1 LKIIAIITYTI
12 RFFKRSL
19 PIQINSI
26 TNKISQRKKNERKHM
41 EELIHGFLAN
51 QNTII
56 LLIIIALFLWT
67 LGKGADIL
75 VDEAVSL
82 SIHWGIPKM
91 VIGATIVS
99 LGTTLP
105 EATISVLAAIDG
117 NPDLALGNAIGSIIA
132 DTGLIIG
139 LAAMIGRLPVE
150 KNVINRQGFL
160 QLAAGL
166 LLAIVCL
173 PFFSSSPGGHISQVV
188 GFIFLAL
195 LVGYIYLSMR
205 WSKNSGVDEGALLEE
220 EKSYLLLQIVK
231 FIIGITLIILS
242 SRILIPA
249 VGITAER
256 VGIPDAVIAAT
267 LVAFGTSLP
276 ELVTAITA
284 VRKGHGELAIGN
296 IIGADILNVLFVV
309 GSAASVTVG
318 GLDVPSSFYKLQI
331 PTMIIVL
338 ILFRY
343 FSTGKKKEINKKE
356 GFILFAFYMV
366 YLVLNFTWI
375 S

>member
-1 LKIIAIITYTI
+1 
-12 RFFKRSL
+12 
-19 PIQINSI
+19 
-26 TNKISQRKKNERKHM
+26 M
-41 EELIHGFLAN
+41 EELLQHYLNDFSTL
-51 QNTII
+51 I
-56 LLIIIALFLWT
+56 LLIMIAALLWV

-105 EATISVLAAIDG
+105 EATISVLAAIQG

-139 LAAMIGRLPVE
+139 LAAMIGVLPVD
-150 KNVINRQGFL
+150 KQTIDRQGKL
-160 QLAAGL
+160 QIAAGV

-173 PFFSSSPGGHISQVV
+173 PFLSSAPGGNIPQLV
-188 GFIFLAL
+188 GFLFLGL
-195 LVGYIYLSMR
+195 LVAYIVVSIR
-205 WSKNSGVDEGALLEE
+205 WSKNSGVDEGAILEE
-220 EKSYLLLQIVK
+220 EKSSQVMQILKLV
-231 FIIGITLIILS
+231 FGVTLVIVS

-249 VGITAER
+249 VEITAIR
-256 VGIPDAVIAAT
+256 VGIPQAVIAAT

-309 GSAASVTVG
+309 GSAAAVTTG
-318 GLDVPSSFYKLQI
+318 GLHVPSTFFKLQI
-331 PTMIIVL
+331 PTMLIVL
-338 ILFRY
+338 VLFRF
-343 FSTGKKKEINKKE
+343 FSKNKRMVINKKE
-356 GFILFAFYMV
+356 GFLLFAFYIV
-366 YLVLNFTWI
+366 YLVLNFTWV

>member
-1 LKIIAIITYTI
+1 
-12 RFFKRSL
+12 
-19 PIQINSI
+19 
-26 TNKISQRKKNERKHM
+26 M
-41 EELIHGFLAN
+41 EEILQHYLNDFS
-51 QNTII
+51 TIV
-56 LLIIIALFLWT
+56 LLILIAALLWV

-82 SIHWGIPKM
+82 SIKWGIPKM

-105 EATISVLAAIDG
+105 EATISVLAAIQG

-139 LAAMIGRLPVE
+139 LAAMIGVLPVD
-150 KNVINRQGFL
+150 KQTIDRQGKL
-160 QLAAGL
+160 QIAAGV
-166 LLAIVCL
+166 LLAVVCL
-173 PFFSSSPGGHISQVV
+173 PFLSASPGGNIPQYM
-188 GFIFLAL
+188 GFIFLGL
-195 LVGYIYLSMR
+195 LVAYIVLSIK
-205 WSKNSGVDEGALLEE
+205 WSQNSGVDEGAILEE
-220 EKSYLLLQIVK
+220 DDSAASAQIFKLIFGV
-231 FIIGITLIILS
+231 TLVILS

-249 VGITAER
+249 VEITAIR
-256 VGIPDAVIAAT
+256 VGIPQAVIAAT

-309 GSAASVTVG
+309 GSAAAVTTG
-318 GLDVPSSFYKLQI
+318 GLHVPATFFKLQI
-331 PTMIIVL
+331 PTMLIVL
-338 ILFRY
+338 ILFRI
-343 FSTGKKKEINKKE
+343 FSKNKRMVINKKE
-356 GFILFAFYMV
+356 GFLLFAFYIV

-375 S
+375 A

>member
-1 LKIIAIITYTI
+1 MEELLQHYLNDLSTLILLVIIAI
-12 RFFKRSL
+12 L
-19 PIQINSI
+19 
-26 TNKISQRKKNERKHM
+26 
-41 EELIHGFLAN
+41 LWVLA
-51 QNTII
+51 
-56 LLIIIALFLWT
+56 
-67 LGKGADIL
+67 KGADIL

-82 SIHWGIPKM
+82 SIIWGIPKM

-105 EATISVLAAIDG
+105 EATISVLAAIQG

-139 LAAMIGRLPVE
+139 LAAMIGVLPVD
-150 KNVINRQGFL
+150 KQTINRQGKL
-160 QLAAGL
+160 QIAAGV

-173 PFFSSSPGGHISQVV
+173 PFLSSSPGGNIPQFV
-188 GFIFLAL
+188 GFIFLGL
-195 LVGYIYLSMR
+195 LVAYIFISIK
-205 WSKNSGVDEGALLEE
+205 WSKNSGVDEGAILES
-220 EKSYLLLQIVK
+220 EKGPITMQLVK
-231 FIIGITLIILS
+231 LIFGVTLVILS
-242 SRILIPA
+242 SRVLIPA
-249 VGITAER
+249 VEITAIR
-256 VGIPDAVIAAT
+256 VGIPQAVIAAT

-309 GSAASVTVG
+309 GSAAAVTTG
-318 GLDVPSSFYKLQI
+318 GLHVPSAFFKLQI
-331 PTMIIVL
+331 PTMLIVL
-338 ILFRY
+338 ILFRI
-343 FSTGKKKEINKKE
+343 FSKNKKMVISKKE
-356 GFILFAFYMV
+356 GFLLFMFYIV